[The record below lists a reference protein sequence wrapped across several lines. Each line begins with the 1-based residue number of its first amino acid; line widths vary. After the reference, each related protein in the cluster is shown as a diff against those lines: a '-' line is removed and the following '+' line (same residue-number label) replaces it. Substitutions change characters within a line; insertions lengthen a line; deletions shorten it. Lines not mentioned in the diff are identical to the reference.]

1 MGGQERCRAETKEV
15 STEWKEIGRLVGLD
29 EPDLTRFKKLE
40 QSDIYECCVR
50 VFRHWIDND
59 GYSPKYPL
67 SWKGL
72 HDLLYDIDHEA
83 LANDLKLTLASK
95 GVHLH

>member
-1 MGGQERCRAETKEV
+1 MELKRKIIKKV
-15 STEWKEIGRLVGLD
+15 SDKWKEIGRLVGLD

-50 VFRHWIDND
+50 VFRHWIDSD

-83 LANDLKLTLASK
+83 LANDLKAALASK